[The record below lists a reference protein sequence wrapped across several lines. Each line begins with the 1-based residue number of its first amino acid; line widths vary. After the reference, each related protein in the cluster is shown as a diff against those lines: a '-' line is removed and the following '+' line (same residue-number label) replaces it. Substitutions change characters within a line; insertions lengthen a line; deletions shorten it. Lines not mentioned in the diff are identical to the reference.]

1 MARTRSA
8 PRGPD
13 PSGSGSREPLP
24 DSHGEV
30 VHDAP
35 ALIELFTGRGPDAGG
50 RILDLGAA
58 SRRNFG
64 FYTSVATG
72 VRFLGLTDPHQLTA
86 LHDLEAVPFERRL
99 RELLPVGREVF
110 DVVLTWTL
118 FDHLSPAQ
126 PNLLSRHLA
135 AISAPGARLHAM
147 IAMSDRMP
155 AVPGRFEIVE
165 PGRLAY
171 LPSSGDLVPAPG
183 TPPAKIEAWLAPF
196 RVEHAFV
203 LRHGV
208 REVLAILP

>member
-1 MARTRSA
+1 
-8 PRGPD
+8 
-13 PSGSGSREPLP
+13 
-24 DSHGEV
+24 
-30 VHDAP
+30 
-35 ALIELFTGRGPDAGG
+35 
-50 RILDLGAA
+50 
-58 SRRNFG
+58 
-64 FYTSVATG
+64 VATG
-72 VRFLGLTDPHQLTA
+72 VRFLGLTNAGNLD
-86 LHDLEAVPFERRL
+86 DLRSLDAAAFERRL
-99 RELLPVGREVF
+99 HALLPVGREEF

-118 FDHLSPAQ
+118 FDYLSPAQ

-135 AISAPGARLHAM
+135 AISTPGARLHAM

-171 LPSSGDLVPAPG
+171 LPSSADPVPAAG

-196 RVEHAFV
+196 RVEHAVV